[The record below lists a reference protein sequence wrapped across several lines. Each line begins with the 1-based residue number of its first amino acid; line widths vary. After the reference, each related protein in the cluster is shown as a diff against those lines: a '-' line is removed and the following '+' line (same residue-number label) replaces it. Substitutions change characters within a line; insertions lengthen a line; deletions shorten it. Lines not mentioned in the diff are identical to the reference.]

1 MTTRTSTGKGL
12 PKPHKAMKPAMGNGR
27 GLENAR
33 SVSSSEKTMNKKMG
47 SGGVAH
53 TYYANS
59 RACNSSEK

>member
-12 PKPHKAMKPAMGNGR
+12 SKPHKAMKPAMGNAR

-33 SVSSSEKTMNKKMG
+33 SIGSSEKTMNKKIG
-47 SGGVAH
+47 SGGLPH
-53 TYYANS
+53 SYYANS